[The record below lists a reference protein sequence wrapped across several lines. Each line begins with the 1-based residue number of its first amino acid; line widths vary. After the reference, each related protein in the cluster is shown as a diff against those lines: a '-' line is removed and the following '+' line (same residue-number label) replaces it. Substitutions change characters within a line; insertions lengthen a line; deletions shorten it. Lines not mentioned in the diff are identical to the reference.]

1 MTATFDLL
9 FKFEY
14 SLLLILLIAVMAV
27 LYSSV
32 GHGGASGYLAAM
44 LLWGLSP
51 EEMRPAALLMNITVT
66 SWLLWRFRTYH
77 LMSYQLFWPLVI
89 ASTPMAFAGG
99 LTQIQPAAYKFF
111 VAIMLVFASVKLV
124 LQDRHSNTYLQPH
137 STIVFLV
144 GGVLGFAAGVT
155 GIGGGVFLSPI
166 LIVLGWCT
174 IRESAAIV
182 AGFILLNS
190 IAGLAGY
197 FVSQYTF
204 PPGMGWLIAAA
215 FAGCLVG
222 GELASHK
229 ASSTILRRMLA
240 GVLLIAAL
248 KMGYQQ
254 IILAF

>member
-1 MTATFDLL
+1 MTAAFDLL

-14 SLLLILLIAVMAV
+14 SFSLIALIAAMAV

-51 EEMRPAALLMNITVT
+51 GEMRPAALLMNITVT

-89 ASTPMAFAGG
+89 ASTPLAFAGG
-99 LTQIQPAAYKFF
+99 LMKIQPEAYKFF
-111 VAIMLVFASVKLV
+111 VSAMLVFASIKMALPE
-124 LQDRHSNTYLQPH
+124 RTSNAYLEPH
-137 STIVFLV
+137 STIVFLI
-144 GGVLGFAAGVT
+144 GGVLGFAAGIT

-166 LIVLGWCT
+166 LIIFGWCT
-174 IRESAAIV
+174 IRESAAIA

-190 IAGLAGY
+190 VAGLAGY
-197 FVSQYTF
+197 LVSQYTF
-204 PPGMGWLIAAA
+204 PPGMGWLIATA

-222 GELASHK
+222 GELASHR

-240 GVLLIAAL
+240 SVLLIAAV

-254 IILAF
+254 VILAF